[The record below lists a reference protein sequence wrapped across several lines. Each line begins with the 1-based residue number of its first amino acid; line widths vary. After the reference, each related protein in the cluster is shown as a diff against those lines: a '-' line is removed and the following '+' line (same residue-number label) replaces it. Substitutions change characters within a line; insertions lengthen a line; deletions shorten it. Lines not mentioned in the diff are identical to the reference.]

1 MSSEDDVMTFAPYEK
16 KELIE
21 FNGMTFIIQQQ
32 NIKFLKFSE

>member
-1 MSSEDDVMTFAPYEK
+1 MPLAVNEMTFAPDDH

-21 FNGMTFIIQQQ
+21 FNGMTFTIQQQ